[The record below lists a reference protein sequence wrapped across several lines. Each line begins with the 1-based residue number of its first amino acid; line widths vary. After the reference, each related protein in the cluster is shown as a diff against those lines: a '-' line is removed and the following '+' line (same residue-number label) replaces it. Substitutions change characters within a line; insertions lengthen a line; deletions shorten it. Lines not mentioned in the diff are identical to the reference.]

1 MTATPT
7 SDTTAHHLGAHDFD
21 FLHGSWAVRHRRL
34 KKRLAGSDDWAEFDG
49 ESSTRP
55 ILGGAGN
62 IEDNLI
68 GLPEGA
74 YRAVALRSH
83 DAASGN
89 WAIWWL
95 DGRSPHGLDV
105 PVVGRFENGLGAFFA
120 EDVFEG
126 RAIRVRFLWRLID
139 QGNCRWEQAFSPD
152 AGKSWET
159 NWTMYFSRRA

>member
-1 MTATPT
+1 MTSTL
-7 SDTTAHHLGAHDFD
+7 TTHPGAHDFD

-49 ESSTRP
+49 DSTTQP

-68 GLPEGA
+68 DLPGGA
-74 YRAVALRSH
+74 YRAVALRSY
-83 DAASGN
+83 DVASAT

-105 PVVGRFENGLGAFFA
+105 PVIGRFEAGTGTFLA
-120 EDVFEG
+120 DDIFEG
-126 RAIRVRFLWRLID
+126 RPIRVRFLWRLID
-139 QGNCRWEQAFSPD
+139 RDNCRWEQAFSAD
-152 AGKSWET
+152 AGKSWEN
-159 NWTMYFSRRA
+159 NWTMDFSRRP